1 MFDKLQS
8 QFATSSVVP
17 AGNVPAI
24 GVLPACAVQ
33 QPTTLV
39 CKEKVMSWTGDD
51 FSGRLVEQSLRGSYE
66 AHAPDGTQLFE
77 VQGHMKLIGSM
88 MTAKFVNKADNQPM
102 MIQVEGNWRDKV
114 AVMRIA
120 GTGQEV
126 ARLNR
131 KTLTA
136 ANIFADQQT
145 YFVEVVPGVDL
156 VLIAALAVVYDER
169 NNESQS

>member
-1 MFDKLQS
+1 
-8 QFATSSVVP
+8 
-17 AGNVPAI
+17 
-24 GVLPACAVQ
+24 
-33 QPTTLV
+33 
-39 CKEKVMSWTGDD
+39 
-51 FSGRLVEQSLRGSYE
+51 
-66 AHAPDGTQLFE
+66 
-77 VQGHMKLIGSM
+77 M